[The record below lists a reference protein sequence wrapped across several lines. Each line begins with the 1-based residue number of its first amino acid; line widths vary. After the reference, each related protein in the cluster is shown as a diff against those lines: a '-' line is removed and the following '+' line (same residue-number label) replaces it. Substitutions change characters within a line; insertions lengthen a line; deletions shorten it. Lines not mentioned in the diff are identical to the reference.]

1 MWGATANP
9 GHLHHRAR
17 TAAPRT
23 GRGGFR
29 VPCCF
34 LGGSAR
40 GLGSPEAAW
49 VGADTGPSNAPAVIP
64 SASDLVFQTGI
75 LTRRYCS
82 SNLRFV
88 AE

>member
-1 MWGATANP
+1 MWGTTANP
-9 GHLHHRAR
+9 GPLHHSAC

-23 GRGGFR
+23 GSGGFR
-29 VPCCF
+29 VPSWF
-34 LGGSAR
+34 LAGGAL

-49 VGADTGPSNAPAVIP
+49 VGADTGPSNASAVIR
-64 SASDLVFQTGI
+64 SASDLVLQTGI